1 MTKFGRYAM
10 RLCGKVKSKVK
21 LTNCLP
27 LLSTEAAPVTRS
39 NVLRLFPR
47 CYVVQFLRYLF
58 GYHVM
63 RFRSYLV

>member
-1 MTKFGRYAM
+1 MTKFGHYAM

-21 LTNCLP
+21 LTSCSP
-27 LLSTEAAPVTRS
+27 LQSIEAAPVTRS

-58 GYHVM
+58 VYHVM
-63 RFRSYLV
+63 RFRPYLV